1 MDGSKTD
8 GLSFTVTPRG
18 GYMFNLGRAG
28 NLALFAGGNY
38 LDSDLTVD
46 GSYTLPEADVTF
58 DYIIDQ
64 QNKDS
69 WNAVLGF
76 NWDINRTL
84 SWSLEYNGF
93 VGSRTAWVS
102 SLVWRY

>member
-1 MDGSKTD
+1 M
-8 GLSFTVTPRG
+8 
-18 GYMFNLGRAG
+18 
-28 NLALFAGGNY
+28 
-38 LDSDLTVD
+38 
-46 GSYTLPEADVTF
+46 TF
-58 DYIIDQ
+58 DYLIDQ

-76 NWDINRTL
+76 NWDINRNL

-93 VGSRTAWVS
+93 VGSRTAWIS